1 MLLAVLSVFAAAAL
15 APLVVRLSRKASGW
29 ILATVPLGLFVYFVR
44 QLPAISG
51 EGPMRESTAWFPAY
65 DIPLSFYLDGLSLLF
80 ALLVTGIGALIVV
93 YAGGYLKHSEELVR
107 FYVQLLSFM
116 GAMLG
121 LVLADNAIVFFI
133 FFELTSLTSY
143 LLIGFYHNEE
153 DSRVAARKALVV
165 TGAGG
170 LALLAGLILLQQVT
184 GTFEFSEMLSMGEI
198 VTQSPLYV
206 AIFVLVCLGAFTKS
220 AQFPFHFWLPAAMAG
235 PTPVSAYLHSAT
247 MVKAGVFILA
257 RMHPVLG
264 GTDLWSTTLVAFGG
278 FTMLL
283 TAWLALRYTDLK
295 QILAYTTTMV
305 LGLLT
310 MLLGVGTET
319 AIKAMVTF
327 TLVHALYKG
336 ALFMLAGNIDH
347 ETGTRDLAELGGLR
361 AAMPITMAGGLA
373 AALSMSGIPPFF
385 GFIGKEVTYEAALH
399 GADGGTIILVA
410 SVLANVALVAAGL
423 LVGVKPFVG
432 EMKGAFTREP
442 HEAPL
447 SMYLGPCTLGGLGL
461 VIGLYPALVD
471 HSLLQAAQAGILQNT
486 YELHLALWHGFNA
499 ALVTSLITFAL
510 GFSVYFGWRRIQESR
525 IMQGFGTAFG
535 DAPGWGFER
544 SLHALAR
551 FSHRLT
557 QSLQTGKF
565 RRYLLIIFSGTIVLV
580 GGALLAESNITWPA
594 TIGEVRYYEAA
605 LAGLIV
611 LSALAAVRANDR
623 FVAILALS
631 IGGYSVALIYL
642 LFGAPDLAMT
652 QFAVETLT
660 LILLVI
666 VLIHMPNIDG
676 YEPVWARVRDAVVA
690 TGVGALVTTIAFAAL
705 AFPLDRSV
713 STFMANNS
721 YTEAQG
727 HNIVNVILVDFRGID
742 TFGEIT
748 VLTMAAL
755 GVFVMMRMRR
765 TRLPEILGTTFHAED
780 VLDSG
785 TSGDGA
791 ASAGAESADAE
802 SADAESADAESAD
815 AKARA
820 DEMAGDGVTRENTA
834 DQTPNASSE
843 SASSESVSPPDP
855 SSMRD
860 DP

>member
-1 MLLAVLSVFAAAAL
+1 MLLAVLSVFAAAAI

-29 ILATVPLGLFVYFVR
+29 VLASVPFSLFVYFV
-44 QLPAISG
+44 QQTHTISND
-51 EGPMRESTAWFPAY
+51 GPIRESTAWFPAY
-65 DIPLSFYLDGLSLLF
+65 DLSLTFYLDGLSLLF
-80 ALLVTGIGALIVV
+80 ALLVTGIGTLIVV
-93 YAGGYLKHSEELVR
+93 YGGGYLKHSDELGR

-170 LALLAGLILLQQVT
+170 LALLAGLILLYQVT
-184 GTFEFSEMLSMGEI
+184 GTYEFSEMLSMGDT
-198 VTQSPLYV
+198 VTQSPLYLG
-206 AIFVLVCLGAFTKS
+206 IFVLVCAGAFTKS

-257 RMHPVLG
+257 RLHPVLG
-264 GTDLWSTTLVAFGG
+264 GTDVWTTTLVVTGG
-278 FTMLL
+278 FTMLM
-283 TAWLALRYTDLK
+283 TAWLALRYADLK

-310 MLLGVGTET
+310 MLLGVGTEE
-319 AIKAMVTF
+319 AIAAMVTF

-385 GFIGKEVTYEAALH
+385 GFIGKEITYEAALH
-399 GADGGTIILVA
+399 GGGWAMPILVA
-410 SVLANVALVAAGL
+410 SVLANAALVASGL
-423 LVGVKPFVG
+423 LVGVKPFFG

-447 SMYLGPCTLGGLGL
+447 SMYLGPCVLGGLGL

-471 HSLLQAAQAGILQNT
+471 HSLLQAAQAGILQEPN
-486 YELHLALWHGFNA
+486 ELHLALWHGVNPA
-499 ALVTSLITFAL
+499 LMASLVTFAI
-510 GFSVYFGWRRIQESR
+510 GFSVYYFWESIQESR
-525 IMQGFGTAFG
+525 VMAGFGAAFG
-535 DAPGWGFER
+535 DAPGNGFER
-544 SLHALAR
+544 SLYGLAR
-551 FSHRLT
+551 ASHSIT
-557 QSLQTGKF
+557 NALQTGQF
-565 RRYLLIIFSGTIVLV
+565 RRYLLLIFAGAIVLI
-580 GGALLAESNITWPA
+580 GGALIFESNIAFPA
-594 TIGEVRYYEAA
+594 EIGEFRYYEVA

-631 IGGYSVALIYL
+631 IGGYSVALLYL

-652 QFAVETLT
+652 QFSVETLT

-666 VLIHMPNIDG
+666 VLIHLPNIEG
-676 YEPVWARVRDAVVA
+676 GEPVFSRVRDAVVA
-690 TGVGALVTTIAFAAL
+690 TGVGAIVTTIAFAAL
-705 AFPLDRSV
+705 SFPLDRSV
-713 STFMANNS
+713 SEFMANNS

-727 HNIVNVILVDFRGID
+727 SNIVNVILVDFRGID
-742 TFGEIT
+742 TMGEVI

-765 TRLPEILGTTFHAED
+765 IRLPEILGTRLHSED
-780 VLDSG
+780 TPEELKAAASG
-785 TSGDGA
+785 NGA
-791 ASAGAESADAE
+791 ASDA
-802 SADAESADAESAD
+802 
-815 AKARA
+815 
-820 DEMAGDGVTRENTA
+820 
-834 DQTPNASSE
+834 SE
-843 SASSESVSPPDP
+843 SAHAGASAKDPASVDSAEPDAP
-855 SSMRD
+855 
-860 DP
+860 